1 VARTLRRGCPRLMK
15 MVELA
20 QDQHF
25 VNQKRKSPYQYA
37 TSPKPLAISHNAY
50 TKGGQNLMFAN
61 IKNKST

>member
-1 VARTLRRGCPRLMK
+1 MARTLRRGPPRLMK

-20 QDQHF
+20 LDQHF
-25 VNQKRKSPYQYA
+25 VNQKRKSPYQYV
-37 TSPKPLAISHNAY
+37 TSPKPLAISHNYY